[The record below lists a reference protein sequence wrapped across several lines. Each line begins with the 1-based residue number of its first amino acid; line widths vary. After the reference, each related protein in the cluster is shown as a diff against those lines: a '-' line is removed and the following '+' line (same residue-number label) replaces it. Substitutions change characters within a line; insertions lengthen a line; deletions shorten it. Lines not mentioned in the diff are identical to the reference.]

1 MIRAVAFFPF
11 ASASWALLPL
21 VARSQMTQG
30 PACYGVLLST
40 IGAGAICGSLGLGRL
55 KARLG
60 PDGAVAL
67 GTFGAA
73 FALVL
78 FGIARTPVVAL
89 CASILAGA
97 SWTAVLGS
105 LYASAQFALP
115 SWVRARGL
123 AVFLTVFFAAMTA
136 GSVVWGRI
144 ASFEGVPAA
153 YFIAAAGAIL
163 AVPLTWRWK
172 LMTAGSRDLE
182 PAVSFKRRNELA
194 AVSTR
199 RSMRAS

>member
-1 MIRAVAFFPF
+1 MMRAVAFFPF

-21 VARSQMTQG
+21 VTRSQMTQG

-40 IGAGAICGSLGLGRL
+40 IGAGAIGGALGLGWL

-60 PDGAVAL
+60 PDGAVAV

-78 FGIARTPVVAL
+78 FAIAHTPFVAM
-89 CASILAGA
+89 CACVLADA
-97 SWTAVLGS
+97 SFTAVLGS
-105 LYASAQFALP
+105 LHASVQFALP

-123 AVFLTVFFAAMTA
+123 AVFLTVFFAAMTV

-144 ASFEGVPAA
+144 ASLEGVPAA
-153 YFIAAAGAIL
+153 YFAAAAGAIL
-163 AVPLTWRWK
+163 AVPLTWRCK
-172 LMTAGSRDLE
+172 LATPGWRDPE
-182 PAVSFKRRNELA
+182 PGVSVRPTS
-194 AVSTR
+194 VQP
-199 RSMRAS
+199 